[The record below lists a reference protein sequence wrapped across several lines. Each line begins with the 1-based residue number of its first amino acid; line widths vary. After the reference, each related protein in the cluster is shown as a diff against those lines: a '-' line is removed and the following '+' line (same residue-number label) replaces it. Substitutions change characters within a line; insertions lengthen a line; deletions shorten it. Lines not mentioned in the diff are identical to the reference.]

1 MKKKFLAILG
11 TAVLAGTALVSLA
24 ACGGQSGGTGGLT
37 GGGIGGEGTSV
48 ETGARNAYGIG
59 AVTTAQ
65 LLADSLSASAN
76 APLAARR
83 TAEDTQEGAQDSM
96 QGGAQDNTQGGA
108 QGDTQGGAQG
118 DLSGE
123 ELAQFDEYF
132 RTLDA
137 FLNEDAFRT
146 TITENTDAAY
156 AFDYRLTVEGEQL
169 DGSRV
174 SHVMYYSE
182 EQVAVRPDDDD
193 DDDDDNDDNET
204 VEAYWLTGVMVMDDV
219 EYVMTGY
226 RSVERETERD
236 ETESSEEL
244 WIRASDPE
252 DAGNYVQMSLETEEE
267 EEHGEN
273 ESEKEYVYSVYR
285 EGRLTERTSV
295 DFETEAENG
304 RSETEYT
311 LSIFADGARSYYEVE
326 RAERGN
332 GSVTI
337 GVNYRTTDGARGRF
351 LIVQTADGEISYRTD
366 DGEHMDFDD

>member
-59 AVTTAQ
+59 AVTTVQ

-76 APLAARR
+76 APLAAER
-83 TAEDTQEGAQDSM
+83 TAEGAQEN
-96 QGGAQDNTQGGA
+96 AQENA
-108 QGDTQGGAQG
+108 QGDAQG
-118 DLSGE
+118 DLGGE

-146 TITENTDAAY
+146 TVTENTDAAY
-156 AFDYRLTVEGEQL
+156 AFDYQLTVEGEQL

-193 DDDDDNDDNET
+193 DDDDNEM
-204 VEAYWLTGVMVMDDV
+204 VEAYRLTGVMVVDDV
-219 EYVMTGY
+219 EYAMTGY
-226 RSVERETERD
+226 RCVERETERD

-311 LSIFADGARSYYEVE
+311 LSIFADGSRSYYEVE

-337 GVNYRTTDGARGRF
+337 GVNYQTADGARGRF

-366 DGEHMDFDD
+366 DGERMDFDD